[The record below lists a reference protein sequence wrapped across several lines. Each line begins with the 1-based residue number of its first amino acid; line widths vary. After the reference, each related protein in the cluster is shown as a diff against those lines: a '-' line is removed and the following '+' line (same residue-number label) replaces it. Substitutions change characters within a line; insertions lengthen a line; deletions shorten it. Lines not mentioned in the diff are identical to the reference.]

1 EKIMLDKVSQT
12 HEIILTL
19 EENCI
24 AGGSG
29 SAVNEYFVAKDL
41 SNKIIVRNFGLQDKF
56 LNHGTKDLLLA
67 QSKICVENISKELDK
82 LI

>member
-1 EKIMLDKVSQT
+1 LDNVSQT

-24 AGGSG
+24 AGGAG
-29 SAVNEYFVAKDL
+29 SAVNEYFVAKVL

-56 LNHGTKDLLLA
+56 IYHGRKELVLA
-67 QSKICVENISKELDK
+67 HSKLCVVNICKELD
-82 LI
+82 